1 MAPEGA
7 VLYSPFLPRT
17 STESTQLHAI
27 LSRHYD
33 GRDHAVARP
42 MTDIEINRSV
52 KARPIQEVADQL
64 GIYANEVLPYGK
76 LKAKVSLDV
85 LDRLHAAPL
94 GKYVLVTAINPTP
107 LGEGKTTTSIGLAMG
122 LSCLGRR
129 TAVTLRQP
137 SLGPVFGIKGGG
149 TGGGRAQVLPME
161 EINLHLTG
169 DAHAVSAS
177 HNLLSA
183 FLDNHLFHGNA
194 LHVDQNRITWP
205 RTLGISDRSL
215 RQISLGEGTVGR
227 TGQFVITEASEVMA
241 MLALASSQADL
252 RHRLGQIVVGYTTDG
267 RPVRAEELE
276 CAGSMA
282 VLLREA
288 LLPNLVQTLEG
299 TPAFVHTGPFG
310 NIAHGN
316 CSILSDAIALRCADY
331 VVTEAG
337 FGSDLGAEKFFNIK
351 CRLSGFKP
359 AAAVVV
365 ATLRA
370 LKLHGGGAAKVG
382 APLPAGLTGPN
393 QQALEKGFANLE
405 QHIAN
410 VKAHGVPVVVAVNAF
425 VNDPAAELEWV
436 RDRSREVGAVDA
448 AVSTHWADGGKGAEA
463 LAEAVVR
470 ATKEQSTFRHLYDV
484 AWPIK
489 KKIQVIATQMYG
501 ASAVSFDVAAERD
514 IELAQQLGL
523 DQLPICMAKTPLS
536 LSHDPALKGRP
547 TGFTLPIKEVRLLA
561 GAGFL
566 TAVCSGIQLMPGLPK
581 KPAGERIGID
591 PSTGEI
597 VGLS

>member
-1 MAPEGA
+1 
-7 VLYSPFLPRT
+7 
-17 STESTQLHAI
+17 
-27 LSRHYD
+27 
-33 GRDHAVARP
+33 

-52 KARPIQEVADQL
+52 KARPIQDVADQL
-64 GIYANEVLPYGK
+64 GIQASELLPYGK
-76 LKAKVSLDV
+76 QKAKVSLHV
-85 LDRLHAAPL
+85 LERLHAAPL
-94 GKYVLVTAINPTP
+94 GRYVLVTAINPTP

-122 LSCLGRR
+122 LSRLGHR

-183 FLDNHLFHGNA
+183 FVDNHLFHGNA
-194 LHVDQNRITWP
+194 LKVDPNRITWP
-205 RTLGISDRSL
+205 RTLGISDRAL
-215 RQISLGEGTVGR
+215 RQISLGEGTAGR
-227 TGQFVITEASEVMA
+227 MGQFVITEASEVMA
-241 MLALASSQADL
+241 TLALSSSQANL
-252 RHRLGQIVVGYTTDG
+252 RHRLGQIVVGFSTDG
-267 RPVRAEELE
+267 KPVRAEEFG

-299 TPAFVHTGPFG
+299 TAAFVHTGPFG

-316 CSILSDAIALRCADY
+316 CSILSDAIALRCAEY

-337 FGSDLGAEKFFNIK
+337 FGSELGAEKFFNIK

-359 AAAVVV
+359 AVDVVV

-370 LKLHGGGAAKVG
+370 LKLHGGGGMIKVG

-393 QQALEKGFANLE
+393 QEALVKGFANLE

-425 VNDPAAELEWV
+425 IDDPLAVLEWV
-436 RDRSREVGAVDA
+436 RERSREVGAMDA
-448 AVSTHWADGGKGAEA
+448 AVSTHWADGGKGAEE
-463 LAEAVVR
+463 LAKAVVR
-470 ATKEQSTFRHLYDV
+470 ATAEPSTFMHLYEV

-489 KKIQVIATQMYG
+489 KKIQTIATKMYG
-501 ASAVSFDVAAERD
+501 ASAVSFDAEAERD
-514 IELAQQLGL
+514 IEVAQQFGL
-523 DQLPICMAKTPLS
+523 DRLPICMAKTPLS

-547 TGFTLPIKEVRLLA
+547 SGFTLPIKEVRVLA
-561 GAGFL
+561 AAGFL
-566 TAVCSGIQLMPGLPK
+566 TAVCSGIQLMPGMPK

-591 PSTGEI
+591 SGTGEI

>member
-1 MAPEGA
+1 
-7 VLYSPFLPRT
+7 
-17 STESTQLHAI
+17 
-27 LSRHYD
+27 
-33 GRDHAVARP
+33 

-52 KARPIQEVADQL
+52 KARPIQDVADQL
-64 GIYANEVLPYGK
+64 GIQANELFPYGK

-85 LDRLHAAPL
+85 LERFQTAPL

-122 LSCLGRR
+122 LSRLGHR

-161 EINLHLTG
+161 DINLHLTG

-183 FLDNHLFHGNA
+183 FVDNHLFHGNR
-194 LHVDQNRITWP
+194 LQVDLNRITWP
-205 RTLGISDRSL
+205 RTLGVSDRAL
-215 RQISLGEGTVGR
+215 RQISLGEGDVSR
-227 TGQFVITEASEVMA
+227 RGQFVITEASEVMA
-241 MLALASSQADL
+241 ILALASSQADL
-252 RHRLGQIVVGYTTDG
+252 RHRLGQIVVGFTTDG
-267 RPVRAEELE
+267 KPVRAEEFG

-299 TPAFVHTGPFG
+299 TAAFVHTGPFG

-316 CSILSDAIALRCADY
+316 CSILSDAVALRCADY

-370 LKLHGGGAAKVG
+370 LKLHGGGGAAKVG
-382 APLPAGLTGPN
+382 APLPVGLTGPN
-393 QQALEKGFANLE
+393 QDALAKGFANLE

-425 VNDPAAELEWV
+425 VDDSVAELEWV
-436 RDRSREVGAVDA
+436 RKRAREVGAVDA
-448 AVSTHWADGGKGAEA
+448 AVSTHWADGGKGAEE
-463 LAEAVVR
+463 LGRAVVS
-470 ATKEQSTFRHLYDV
+470 ATAKPSSFKYLYDT

-489 KKIQVIATQMYG
+489 KKIETIATQMYG
-501 ASAVSFDVAAERD
+501 ASAISFDAQAERD
-514 IELAQQLGL
+514 IDIAQQLGL
-523 DQLPICMAKTPLS
+523 DRLPI
-536 LSHDPALKGRP
+536 
-547 TGFTLPIKEVRLLA
+547 
-561 GAGFL
+561 
-566 TAVCSGIQLMPGLPK
+566 
-581 KPAGERIGID
+581 
-591 PSTGEI
+591 
-597 VGLS
+597 

>member
-1 MAPEGA
+1 
-7 VLYSPFLPRT
+7 
-17 STESTQLHAI
+17 
-27 LSRHYD
+27 
-33 GRDHAVARP
+33 

-52 KARPIQEVADQL
+52 KAQPIQAVADQL
-64 GIYANEVLPYGK
+64 GILASELLPYGR

-85 LDRLHAAPL
+85 LERLKSARL
-94 GKYVLVTAINPTP
+94 GRYVLVTAINPTP

-122 LSCLGRR
+122 LSRLGHR

-183 FLDNHLFHGNA
+183 FVDNHIFHGNE
-194 LHVDQNRITWP
+194 LRIDPNRITWP

-215 RQISLGEGTVGR
+215 RQVSLGEGTEGR
-227 TGQFVITEASEVMA
+227 RGQFVITEASEVMA

-252 RHRLGQIVVGYTTDG
+252 RRRLGQIIVGFTTSG
-267 RPVRAEELE
+267 KALRAEELG

-282 VLLREA
+282 VLLRDA

-316 CSILSDAIALRCADY
+316 CSIISDAIALRCADY

-359 AAAVVV
+359 AVAVVV

-370 LKLHGGGAAKVG
+370 LKLHGGGGTVKVG
-382 APLPAGLTGPN
+382 TPLPAGLTGPN
-393 QQALEKGFANLE
+393 QEALAKGFANLE

-410 VKAHGVPVVVAVNAF
+410 VKAHGVPAVVAVNAF
-425 VNDPAAELEWV
+425 QDDPVAELEWV
-436 RDRSREVGAVDA
+436 RERSREAGAVDA

-463 LAEAVVR
+463 LAQAVAR
-470 ATKEQSTFRHLYDV
+470 ATETSSSFRYLYEV

-489 KKIQVIATQMYG
+489 KKIQAIATEIYG
-501 ASAVSFDVAAERD
+501 ASGVSFDAVAERD
-514 IELAQQLGL
+514 IQSAEQLGL
-523 DQLPICMAKTPLS
+523 DELPICMAKTPLS

-547 TGFTLPIKEVRLLA
+547 TGFTLPIKEVRMLA

-591 PSTGEI
+591 PATGEV

>member
-1 MAPEGA
+1 M
-7 VLYSPFLPRT
+7 LYCCPIAIGVVEIMPT
-17 STESTQLHAI
+17 S
-27 LSRHYD
+27 
-33 GRDHAVARP
+33 GP

-52 KARPIQEVADQL
+52 KARPIQDVADQL
-64 GIYANEVLPYGK
+64 GIQGSEVLLYGS
-76 LKAKVSLDV
+76 LKAKVSLEA
-85 LDRLHAAPL
+85 LKRLHVAPL

-122 LSCLGRR
+122 LSRLGHR

-183 FLDNHLFHGNA
+183 FIDNHIFHGDA
-194 LHVDQNRITWP
+194 LCVDPSRITWP
-205 RTLGISDRSL
+205 RTLGVSDRAL
-215 RQISLGEGTVGR
+215 RQISLGKGTGSR
-227 TGQFVITEASEVMA
+227 TSQFVITEASEVMA
-241 MLALASSQADL
+241 ILALASSHADL
-252 RHRLGQIVVGYTTDG
+252 RYRLGQIIVGFTTG
-267 RPVRAEELE
+267 GMPVRAEEFG

-370 LKLHGGGAAKVG
+370 LKLHGGGGAAKVG

-393 QQALEKGFANLE
+393 QEALAKGFANLE
-405 QHIAN
+405 RHIAN
-410 VKAHGVPVVVAVNAF
+410 VRAHGVPVVVAVNAF
-425 VNDPAAELEWV
+425 IDDPGSELEWV
-436 RDRSREVGAVDA
+436 RERSREVGAVDGQFQPIGPM
-448 AVSTHWADGGKGAEA
+448 VGKG
-463 LAEAVVR
+463 LR
-470 ATKEQSTFRHLYDV
+470 S
-484 AWPIK
+484 
-489 KKIQVIATQMYG
+489 
-501 ASAVSFDVAAERD
+501 
-514 IELAQQLGL
+514 
-523 DQLPICMAKTPLS
+523 
-536 LSHDPALKGRP
+536 
-547 TGFTLPIKEVRLLA
+547 
-561 GAGFL
+561 
-566 TAVCSGIQLMPGLPK
+566 
-581 KPAGERIGID
+581 
-591 PSTGEI
+591 
-597 VGLS
+597 

>member
-1 MAPEGA
+1 MK
-7 VLYSPFLPRT
+7 
-17 STESTQLHAI
+17 
-27 LSRHYD
+27 
-33 GRDHAVARP
+33 
-42 MTDIEINRSV
+42 DIEINRSV
-52 KARPIQEVADQL
+52 KARPIQDVAGQL
-64 GIYANEVLPYGK
+64 GIQASELIQYGN
-76 LKAKVSLDV
+76 LKAKVSLNV
-85 LDRLHAAPL
+85 LERLHTAPL
-94 GKYVLVTAINPTP
+94 GRYILVTAINPTP

-122 LSCLGRR
+122 LSRLGHR

-183 FLDNHLFHGNA
+183 FADNHLFHGNT
-194 LHVDQNRITWP
+194 LQLDRNRIIWP
-205 RTLGISDRSL
+205 RTLGVSDRAL
-215 RQISLGEGTVGR
+215 RQVSLGEGTVGR
-227 TGQFVITEASEVMA
+227 TSQFVITEASEVMA
-241 MLALASSQADL
+241 TLALASSQADL
-252 RHRLGQIVVGYTTDG
+252 RHRLGQIIVGFRIDG
-267 RPVRAEELE
+267 KPVRAEEFG

-282 VLLREA
+282 VLLRDA

-370 LKLHGGGAAKVG
+370 LKLHGGGGSVKLG

-393 QQALEKGFANLE
+393 QDALAKGFVNLE

-410 VKAHGVPVVVAVNAF
+410 VKAHGVPVVVAVNGF
-425 VNDPAAELEWV
+425 IDDPVSELEWV
-436 RDRSREVGAVDA
+436 RERSQEVGAVDA
-448 AVSTHWADGGKGAEA
+448 AISTHWADGGEGAKD
-463 LAEAVVR
+463 LAKAVAKVTEK
-470 ATKEQSTFRHLYDV
+470 ASAFRHLYDV
-484 AWPIK
+484 DWPIK
-489 KKIQVIATQMYG
+489 RKIQTIATQMYG
-501 ASAVSFDVAAERD
+501 ASAVSFDAQADHD
-514 IELAQQLGL
+514 IEVAQQVGL
-523 DQLPICMAKTPLS
+523 DRLPICMAKTPLS

-547 TGFTLPIKEVRLLA
+547 LGFTLPIKEVRMLA

-566 TAVCSGIQLMPGLPK
+566 TAICSGIQLMPGLPK

-591 PSTGEI
+591 PGTGKT

>member
-1 MAPEGA
+1 
-7 VLYSPFLPRT
+7 
-17 STESTQLHAI
+17 
-27 LSRHYD
+27 
-33 GRDHAVARP
+33 

-52 KARPIQEVADQL
+52 KAHPIQDVADQL
-64 GIYANEVLPYGK
+64 GIHASELLPYGK
-76 LKAKVSLDV
+76 LKAKVSLDI
-85 LDRLHAAPL
+85 LERLHAAPL
-94 GKYVLVTAINPTP
+94 GRYVLVTAINPTP

-122 LSCLGRR
+122 LSRLGHR

-161 EINLHLTG
+161 DINLHLTG

-183 FLDNHLFHGNA
+183 FVDNHLFHGNA
-194 LHVDQNRITWP
+194 LQVDPSRITWP
-205 RTLGISDRSL
+205 RTLGVSDRAL
-215 RQISLGEGTVGR
+215 RQISLGEGAAGR

-252 RHRLGQIVVGYTTDG
+252 RHRLGQIVVGFTTDG
-267 RPVRAEELE
+267 KPVRAEEFG

-299 TPAFVHTGPFG
+299 TAAFVHTGPFG

-370 LKLHGGGAAKVG
+370 LKLHGGGGAVKVG
-382 APLPAGLTGPN
+382 ASLPIGLTGPN
-393 QQALEKGFANLE
+393 QEALVKGFANLE

-410 VKAHGVPVVVAVNAF
+410 VKAHGVPVVVVVNAF
-425 VNDPAAELEWV
+425 NDDPVAELEWV
-436 RDRSREVGAVDA
+436 RERSREVGAVDA
-448 AVSTHWADGGKGAEA
+448 AVSTHWADGGKGAEE
-463 LAEAVVR
+463 LAKTVVR
-470 ATKEQSTFRHLYDV
+470 ATEKPSAFRHLYD
-484 AWPIK
+484 ATWPIK
-489 KKIQVIATQMYG
+489 KKIETIATQMYG
-501 ASAVSFDVAAERD
+501 ASAVSFDAQAELD
-514 IELAQQLGL
+514 IEAAQQLGL
-523 DQLPICMAKTPLS
+523 DRLPICMAKTPLS

-547 TGFTLPIKEVRLLA
+547 SGFTLPIKEVRILA

-581 KPAGERIGID
+581 KPTGERIGID
-591 PSTGEI
+591 PGTGEI

>member
-1 MAPEGA
+1 
-7 VLYSPFLPRT
+7 
-17 STESTQLHAI
+17 
-27 LSRHYD
+27 
-33 GRDHAVARP
+33 

-52 KARPIQEVADQL
+52 KARPIQDVAGQL
-64 GIYANEVLPYGK
+64 GIQASELLPYGK
-76 LKAKVSLDV
+76 SKAKVSLDI
-85 LDRLHAAPL
+85 LERLHAAPL
-94 GKYVLVTAINPTP
+94 GRYVLVTAINPTP

-122 LSCLGRR
+122 LSRFGHRA
-129 TAVTLRQP
+129 AVTLRQP
-137 SLGPVFGIKGGG
+137 SQGPVFGIKGGG

-183 FLDNHLFHGNA
+183 FVDNHVFHGND
-194 LHVDQNRITWP
+194 LQIDLNRITWP
-205 RTLGISDRSL
+205 RTLGVSDRAL
-215 RQISLGEGTVGR
+215 RQISLGEGVAAR
-227 TGQFVITEASEVMA
+227 MGQFVITEASEVMA
-241 MLALASSQADL
+241 ILALASSQADL
-252 RHRLGQIVVGYTTDG
+252 RQRLGRIIVGFTAAG
-267 RPVRAEELE
+267 KPLRAEEFG
-276 CAGSMA
+276 CAGSMG

-351 CRLSGFKP
+351 CRFSGFKP

-370 LKLHGGGAAKVG
+370 LKLHGGGGVVKVG
-382 APLPAGLTGPN
+382 APLPPGLTGPN
-393 QQALEKGFANLE
+393 QEALVKGFANLE

-425 VNDPAAELEWV
+425 SDDPVAELEWV
-436 RDRSREVGAVDA
+436 RARSREVGAEDA
-448 AVSTHWADGGKGAEA
+448 AVSTHWADGGKGAEE
-463 LAEAVVR
+463 LAKAVVR
-470 ATKEQSTFRHLYDV
+470 ATEGKSTFRHLYEV

-489 KKIQVIATQMYG
+489 KKIQTIATQMYG
-501 ASAVSFDVAAERD
+501 ASSVSFNAEAERD

-523 DQLPICMAKTPLS
+523 DQVPICMAKTPLS
-536 LSHDPALKGRP
+536 LSHDLALKGRP
-547 TGFTLPIKEVRLLA
+547 SDFALPIKEVRMLA

-591 PSTGEI
+591 PGTGEV